1 METQPVAAHPCHCH
15 ERMEPGCGCR
25 ALAERGRFLLA
36 VAGVI
41 ISISAFFGGLAA
53 GLLAN

>member
-1 METQPVAAHPCHCH
+1 METQPVNCHCH
-15 ERMEPGCGCR
+15 TAPLEPGCGCR